1 MWKYFDGCKPPATK
15 KSKTEEEKLEASREY
30 DKKVRKRV
38 FQSSWEREFKWVLH
52 DGHQIYC
59 KVCRSCYSDLA
70 LSKLPD
76 RGIFKKYSKGP
87 FVIGC
92 SNLRK
97 STLLD
102 HQTSQ
107 GHIDAEFHIE
117 NRKKPGASVA
127 EKSIE
132 KLNDVAFTRLSH
144 LFRNA
149 HAIAKYNQSFSS
161 FRWMADLD
169 EKKGV
174 VIGDTYK
181 NDKACREFI
190 RAISTVISDGSTDVS
205 VKENE
210 AVYIRFCHKG
220 VPQTIFVSMQAI
232 EKADATGIMKAIKTA
247 LKKLDTG
254 DKIDIYK
261 KVIAFAADG
270 ASINTGKLNGVIS
283 KMRDEW
289 NPSICMVQCL
299 AHRLELMFKES
310 FKADL
315 LYEKVMSL
323 LSSLFSFYHKSPL
336 QRSGLQISYKV

>member
-1 MWKYFDGCKPPATK
+1 
-15 KSKTEEEKLEASREY
+15 
-30 DKKVRKRV
+30 
-38 FQSSWEREFKWVLH
+38 
-52 DGHQIYC
+52 
-59 KVCRSCYSDLA
+59 
-70 LSKLPD
+70 
-76 RGIFKKYSKGP
+76 
-87 FVIGC
+87 
-92 SNLRK
+92 
-97 STLLD
+97 
-102 HQTSQ
+102 
-107 GHIDAEFHIE
+107 
-117 NRKKPGASVA
+117 
-127 EKSIE
+127 
-132 KLNDVAFTRLSH
+132 
-144 LFRNA
+144 
-149 HAIAKYNQSFSS
+149 
-161 FRWMADLD
+161 MADLD

-190 RAISTVISDGSTDVS
+190 RAISTVELTKVKEMVNDVKFLTVISDGSTDVS

-220 VPQTIFVSMQAI
+220 VPQTIFVSMQAT

-270 ASINTGKLNGVIS
+270 ASVNTGKLNGVIS